1 MISKKYLFPFLLLF
15 ASLISRIIAVIYFG
29 DRELDYEWGIIV
41 SNFYNNGVFG
51 FRTVDGIIVP
61 NIFMPPF
68 YPIFIYLIKTI
79 TNNSSYYLQIII
91 YLQVLLS
98 VFAVY
103 FFYKTLLYFF
113 SKKLAYSS
121 SFIFSLFPINIYAC
135 SQISSASII
144 LSFLVIFFY
153 SFLSFIK
160 KNSNKNLIIF
170 SLMSA
175 ALILLRGEF
184 IAFYIITL
192 SYYFLSKKDLKF
204 ILSSFLI
211 TLMLVSPYLIRNYK
225 TFGVITIAKAEGY
238 DLWKGNN
245 PRAKAEGYY
254 GEIIPEKLKI
264 DINELKPTKDYDI
277 KIDELFKNQ
286 AIRYISE
293 NPLSYI
299 KLYFKKFFAFLF
311 FDMNSSYPNYYNP
324 LHLVPKIILSI
335 TTIIGIF
342 LSFRKEN
349 FLSYLS
355 VYYFFSISLF
365 SIFFILPRYSLFLLP
380 VQLILSTYVFKK
392 LEN

>member
-1 MISKKYLFPFLLLF
+1 MINKKYLFPFLLLF
-15 ASLISRIIAVIYFG
+15 ASLISRVIAVIYFG
-29 DRELDYEWGIIV
+29 DVELDYEWGVIV
-41 SNFYNNGVFG
+41 SNLYNNEVFG
-51 FRTVDGIIVP
+51 FRTIDGTIVP

-68 YPIFIYLIKTI
+68 YPIFIYLIKSI
-79 TNNSSYYLQIII
+79 TNGNSYYLEIVI

-103 FFYKTLLYFF
+103 FFYKALLYFF

-121 SFIFSLFPINIYAC
+121 SFIFSLFPMNVYAC

-144 LSFLVIFFY
+144 LSFLVIYFY
-153 SFLSFIK
+153 YFLSFIE

-184 IAFYIITL
+184 IAFYILTL
-192 SYYFLSKKDLKF
+192 LYYFLDKKDLKF

-211 TLMLVSPYLIRNYK
+211 TLILVSPYLIRNYK

-245 PRAKAEGYY
+245 PRAKAEGYP
-254 GEIIPEKLKI
+254 GEIIPEKLKN
-264 DINELKPTKDYDI
+264 DINELKPARDYDI
-277 KIDELFKNQ
+277 KIDKLFKDQ

-293 NPLSYI
+293 NPLNYI

-311 FDMNSSYPNYYNP
+311 FDMNSSYPNYYSP
-324 LHLVPKIILSI
+324 LHLIPKIILSI

-380 VQLILSTYVFKK
+380 VQLILSTYALKK

>member
-1 MISKKYLFPFLLLF
+1 MIIKKHLFLFLLLF
-15 ASLISRIIAVIYFG
+15 ASLASRIIVKVYFA
-29 DRELDYEWGIIV
+29 DVELDYEWGVIV
-41 SNFYNNGVFG
+41 SNLYNSGVFG
-51 FRTVDGIIVP
+51 FRTIEGTIVP

-68 YPIFIYLIKTI
+68 YPIFIYLIKI
-79 TNNSSYYLQIII
+79 IANGNSYYLEIII

-98 VFAVY
+98 VYAVY
-103 FFYKTLLYFF
+103 IFYKTLLHFF
-113 SKKLAYSS
+113 SEKLAYFS
-121 SFIFSLFPINIYAC
+121 SFIFSLFPINVYSC

-144 LSFLVIFFY
+144 LSFLVIYFY
-153 SFLSFIK
+153 SFLCFIE

-170 SLMSA
+170 SIMSA

-184 IAFYIITL
+184 IAFYVITL
-192 SYYFLSKKDLKF
+192 LYYFYDQKDLKF
-204 ILSSFLI
+204 IIGSFLI
-211 TLMLVSPYLIRNYK
+211 TLILVSPYLIRNYK
-225 TFGVITIAKAEGY
+225 TFGVVTIAKAEGY

-264 DINELKPTKDYDI
+264 DIGNLKPTKDYDV

-286 AIRYISE
+286 AISYIAE
-293 NPLSYI
+293 NPLNYI
-299 KLYFKKFFAFLF
+299 KLYFSKFFAFLF
-311 FDMNSSYPNYYNP
+311 FDLNSSYPQYYNP

-335 TTIIGIF
+335 STIIGIF

-355 VYYFFSISLF
+355 IYYFFSISLF

-380 VQLILSTYVFKK
+380 VQIILSTYALKK
-392 LEN
+392 IKK

>member
-1 MISKKYLFPFLLLF
+1 MINKKYLFPFLLLF
-15 ASLISRIIAVIYFG
+15 ASLISRVIAVIYFG
-29 DRELDYEWGIIV
+29 DVELDYEWGVIV
-41 SNFYNNGVFG
+41 SNLYNNGVFG
-51 FRTVDGIIVP
+51 FRTIDGTIVP

-68 YPIFIYLIKTI
+68 YPIFIYLIKSI
-79 TNNSSYYLQIII
+79 ANGNSYYLEIVI

-98 VFAVY
+98 VYAVY
-103 FFYKTLLYFF
+103 IFYKTLLYFF
-113 SKKLAYSS
+113 SEKLTYFS
-121 SFIFSLFPINIYAC
+121 SFIFSLFPMNVYAC

-144 LSFLVIFFY
+144 LSFLVIYFY
-153 SFLSFIK
+153 SFLSFIE
-160 KNSNKNLIIF
+160 KNSNKNLMIF

-184 IAFYIITL
+184 IAFYILTL
-192 SYYFLSKKDLKF
+192 LYYFLNKKDLKF

-211 TLMLVSPYLIRNYK
+211 TLILVSPYLIRNYK

-254 GEIIPEKLKI
+254 GEIISEKLKN

-277 KIDELFKNQ
+277 KIDKLFKNQ

-293 NPLSYI
+293 NPLNYI

-324 LHLVPKIILSI
+324 LHLIPKIILSI

-380 VQLILSTYVFKK
+380 VQLILSTYALKK

>member
-1 MISKKYLFPFLLLF
+1 MINKKYLFPFLLLF
-15 ASLISRIIAVIYFG
+15 ASLISRVIAVIYFG
-29 DRELDYEWGIIV
+29 DVELDYEWGVIV
-41 SNFYNNGVFG
+41 SNLYNNEVFG
-51 FRTVDGIIVP
+51 FRTIDGTIVP

-68 YPIFIYLIKTI
+68 YPIFIYLIKSI
-79 TNNSSYYLQIII
+79 TNGNSYYLEIVI

-103 FFYKTLLYFF
+103 FFYKALLYFF

-121 SFIFSLFPINIYAC
+121 SFIFSLFPMNVYAC

-144 LSFLVIFFY
+144 LSFLVIYFY
-153 SFLSFIK
+153 YFLSFIE

-184 IAFYIITL
+184 IAFYILTL
-192 SYYFLSKKDLKF
+192 LYYFLDKKDLKF

-211 TLMLVSPYLIRNYK
+211 TLILVSPYLIRNYK

-245 PRAKAEGYY
+245 PRAKAEGYP
-254 GEIIPEKLKI
+254 GEIIPEKLKN
-264 DINELKPTKDYDI
+264 DINELKPARDYDI
-277 KIDELFKNQ
+277 KIDKLFKDQ

-293 NPLSYI
+293 NPLNYI

-311 FDMNSSYPNYYNP
+311 FDMNSSYPNYYSP
-324 LHLVPKIILSI
+324 LHLIPKIILSI

-365 SIFFILPRYSLFLLP
+365 SIFFILTRYSLFLLP
-380 VQLILSTYVFKK
+380 VQLILSTYALKK